1 MNAATGIA
9 DDQTLLVRALIGLT
23 VVTGLVDAISFLGLG
38 RIFTANMT
46 GNVVFLGFAAG
57 GAPGI
62 SAARSIAALCA
73 FAGGS
78 VCGGRLVSSRER
90 TSIAHLLITT
100 YVETALLL
108 TAAGA
113 ARICG
118 GRCIAGGH
126 ICDCPVHCGGDGAK
140 KCRGS
145 EAGGSGPHDDRADH
159 DDHRAGGRLVA
170 RGRPWRPAQ
179 RAERCPSSRC
189 SRVRLLALSF
199 SAPSACRCRSWSQ
212 R

>member
-1 MNAATGIA
+1 MNAATGIV
-9 DDQTLLVRALIGLT
+9 DDQTPLVRTLIGLT

-62 SAARSIAALCA
+62 SAARSIAAFCA

-113 ARICG
+113 AAFA
-118 GRCIAGGH
+118 AG
-126 ICDCPVHCGGDGAK
+126 DA
-140 KCRGS
+140 S
-145 EAGGSGPHDDRADH
+145 LAAMAAAE
-159 DDHRAGGRLVA
+159 
-170 RGRPWRPAQ
+170 
-179 RAERCPSSRC
+179 RAERCPYSRC
-189 SRVRLLALSF
+189 SRVPLLALSF
-199 SAPSACRCRSWSQ
+199 SAHSACRRRLWSQ